1 MHAYGM
7 FDVRGSC
14 EFEPE
19 LELEDALE
27 DESERVDCDWAA
39 NGGARQPSRLGRAG
53 AASRVAHLCPLR
65 HEQEH
70 GLLVVLA
77 VVLAAAAAVAA
88 ARGARARR
96 RGEPGA

>member
-1 MHAYGM
+1 MTRSRTRPSASTAIG
-7 FDVRGSC
+7 RQTGG
-14 EFEPE
+14 
-19 LELEDALE
+19 
-27 DESERVDCDWAA
+27 RVS
-39 NGGARQPSRLGRAG
+39 PSRLGQAG

-65 HEQEH
+65 HEQER

-88 ARGARARR
+88 VRGARARR